1 MPQNPQQP
9 DCSSKRSPRFAG
21 MLRSLPGLVTF
32 CALLSFGSCAQSKFD
47 GTWQGQGT
55 GPTGQHF
62 PLIFTFHGMDT
73 TLRGTLVSPM
83 GGDTI
88 QIQNGSI
95 HGDSIAFDIVLG
107 NLHIHH
113 EGTMAGDSIQV
124 KTSDPQGGGMSLTL
138 RRKSSTQ

>member
-1 MPQNPQQP
+1 MPQNPQLT
-9 DCSSKRSPRFAG
+9 DRIGKRFAPLSRT
-21 MLRSLPGLVTF
+21 LRCLYASFLL
-32 CALLSFGSCAQSKFD
+32 CLLLSLSSSAQSKFD

-62 PLIFTFHGMDT
+62 PLVFNFHGMDT
-73 TLRGTLVSPM
+73 TLSGTLFSPM
-83 GGDTI
+83 GGDTM

-95 HGDSIAFDIVLG
+95 HGDAIAFDIVFG

-113 EGTMAGDSIQV
+113 EGTMVGDSIPM

-138 RRKSSTQ
+138 RKMSSTQ